1 MIAFLIGSLDVRGG
15 THKQLLKLLDYTY
28 NKRIPFIVVTN
39 IYDEKKTYP
48 GFLKY
53 KDLIKII
60 GIPYTCSHKTFFSKI
75 RAYISFS
82 ARLKQ
87 LIKDAD
93 IINIHDNGFEKYF
106 PVLGSKKIY
115 WQINDLPYYFTVG
128 NCKNS
133 EVRHAWIKKILLR
146 ILLHNV
152 TDITVNVGKN
162 KERVRKYL
170 HRDAKV
176 FYCGIDPIKIN
187 RNMSE
192 TLERLQNRKINLLT
206 SGVFFEYRNYETQIQ
221 VVKKLLF
228 MGYDVR
234 LNIIG
239 STSLDTQYALKIRNM
254 IKEDELE
261 NHITICGQVDE
272 ERFESLHNNSDIFLF
287 VNIDQSWG
295 LAVFEAMSCGIPVI
309 VSNSVGATDI
319 LSDKINSI
327 FVNPIDVDDIVN
339 QILSLASNK
348 DSYIKLSNASKD
360 FCSRYSWDEAYSSK
374 LISLMLDNE
383 CF

>member
-15 THKQLLKLLDYTY
+15 THKQFLKLLDYTY
-28 NKRIPFIVVTN
+28 NQNISFIVVTTRYSEN
-39 IYDEKKTYP
+39 ETYP

-53 KDLIKII
+53 KDLIRII
-60 GIPYTCSHKTFFSKI
+60 EVHSSQHNTFFSKI

-128 NCKNS
+128 NCKNNK
-133 EVRHAWIKKILLR
+133 VRHAWIRKMLLKFL
-146 ILLHNV
+146 IHNV
-152 TDITVNVGKN
+152 TEITVNVSKN
-162 KERVRKYL
+162 RERVEEYL

-176 FYCGIDPIKIN
+176 LYCGIDKIRIN
-187 RNMSE
+187 RNIND
-192 TLERLQNRKINLLT
+192 TIERLQKRKINLLT

-221 VVKKLLF
+221 VVKKLLS
-228 MGYDVR
+228 MDYNVH

-239 STSLDTQYALKIRNM
+239 STLSDFQYATKIENMIRNNH
-254 IKEDELE
+254 LE
-261 NHITICGQVDE
+261 SNITICGQVDE
-272 ERFESLHNNSDIFLF
+272 NKFEFLHKNSDIFLF
-287 VNIDQSWG
+287 INIDQSWG

-309 VSNSVGATDI
+309 VSESVGATEI
-319 LSDKINSI
+319 LSDKVNSI
-327 FVNPIDVDDIVN
+327 FVNPINIDEIVG
-339 QILSLASNK
+339 QILSLVSNK
-348 DSYIKLSNASKD
+348 DLFLKLSNASKD
-360 FCSRYSWDEAYSSK
+360 FCSKYSWDEAYSSR
-374 LISLMLDNE
+374 LITLMLNNE